1 MVDAKDFSFSGNS
14 DVQKTLLDW
23 WQGLD
28 QARGDRAELRRATTP
43 TEVAFSPTFHRLL
56 HSLQRWAHLSPASL
70 AVVAGVLAHV
80 KKHDR
85 TAAFAAQLATAKSGS
100 TRPRVSDLRFR
111 RLLKFT
117 ERDELFE
124 PLIRTVHL
132 LDGSLNIVSLADGI
146 YFWGDNVRKQWA
158 YSYYEKA
165 SSEN

>member
-43 TEVAFSPTFHRLL
+43 TEVAFCPAFHRLL
-56 HSLQRWAHLSPASL
+56 HSLRRVAQPLPSSLS
-70 AVVAGVLAHV
+70 VIAGVLAHV
-80 KKHDR
+80 KEPDMHVP
-85 TAAFAAQLATAKSGS
+85 FAAQMATPKAGS
-100 TRPRVSDLRFR
+100 DRARVSDLRFR

-158 YSYYEKA
+158 YSYYDKTP
-165 SSEN
+165 SES